1 MKQEIMKQE
10 EKFMEQQVEKVLIKW
25 MLEHI
30 HNYITS
36 NYSKVDLY
44 DIYVILWEV
53 YQFMTYDLNF
63 EIKDND
69 MEFFIKSGNGSFEF

>member
-1 MKQEIMKQE
+1 MKQEFMKQK

-30 HNYITS
+30 HNYIS
-36 NYSKVDLY
+36 SHYSKVDLY
-44 DIYVILWEV
+44 DIYEIVWEI

-63 EIKDND
+63 EKKIGDW
-69 MEFFIKSGNGSFEF
+69 EFPIKSGNGSFEF

>member
-1 MKQEIMKQE
+1 MKQEFMKQK

-30 HNYITS
+30 HNYIS
-36 NYSKVDLY
+36 SHYSKVDLY
-44 DIYVILWEV
+44 DIYKIVWEI

-63 EIKDND
+63 GIKDRD
-69 MEFFIKSGNGSFEF
+69 MEFFIKSENGSFDF

>member
-1 MKQEIMKQE
+1 MKQEFMKQK

-30 HNYITS
+30 LNYIS
-36 NYSKVDLY
+36 SHYSKVDLY
-44 DIYVILWEV
+44 DIYKIVWEI

-63 EIKDND
+63 GIKDRD
-69 MEFFIKSGNGSFEF
+69 MEFFIKSENGSFDF